1 MPEEPETIVTTIE
14 VNKELFLKFKALCV
28 LNNTKISAEIE
39 KLIKRRVDELTKAS
53 EQIEKAKEIAQTRV
67 PWKLEK

>member
-1 MPEEPETIVTTIE
+1 MAEEPETIVTTIE

-28 LNNTKISAEIE
+28 LNNTKISAEVE
-39 KLIKRRVDELTKAS
+39 KLIRRRVDELTRTA
-53 EQIEKAKEIAQTRV
+53 EQMERAKEIAQTRV